1 MPKSHFLAK
10 VAAHVMQPGAANDV
24 DWLRFLFLASRRPEK
39 KLLIDQTSPKQNF
52 ERKTKQFFEQ
62 PSVEGI
68 YSEPR
73 TRKVN
78 NGQILMV
85 SAQRKGFYLF
95 ESFKGGGSQ
104 RLQCHWKKMS

>member
-52 ERKTKQFFEQ
+52 ERKTKRFFEQ

-68 YSEPR
+68 FRNQESE
-73 TRKVN
+73 
-78 NGQILMV
+78 
-85 SAQRKGFYLF
+85 
-95 ESFKGGGSQ
+95 
-104 RLQCHWKKMS
+104 